1 MDDITVVV
9 TTVSSNESARS
20 IARKLLQKRLVACV
34 QITSGVTSL
43 YWWQES
49 IVEDN
54 EWILSMK
61 TLQCKYDVLVEE
73 ILRIHPYDTPEI
85 VALQVSDVSSDYK
98 KWMLRE
104 LDEDR
109 L

>member
-1 MDDITVVV
+1 MDDIYIVV
-9 TTVSSNESARS
+9 TTVSSDEDAKKL
-20 IARKLLQKRLVACV
+20 ARKLLQKRLVACT

-43 YWWQES
+43 YWWQGS

-54 EWILSMK
+54 EWLLSMK

-85 VALQVSDVSSDYK
+85 IALQVSDVSSDYK
-98 KWMLRE
+98 KWMFRE
-104 LDEDR
+104 LEEDR